1 MRITVKA
8 LIFIITFGLTV
19 RSNAQLLVPL
29 QPRQYAF
36 TYTNGW
42 YDKTPVFTIEAG
54 RTFHIRIGK
63 LIDEHTTLFLDFAD
77 RTKFEKDH
85 TFQFIY
91 GGQGFLFRIHS
102 FKLMFRK
109 TFTVNRYVSKEFK
122 GTFLGGELD
131 LCPGI
136 YKKKYFA
143 AGDFYFGDSFTGY
156 VVANPQLQHVLKE
169 LKTGWIT
176 PHFATIK
183 LGINLGYYINER
195 FLLQGHLD
203 YTVLKPYK
211 LLHAPSVFGSI
222 GISYIINRKK
232 VVEKNT
238 GPSIFED
245 VDK

>member
-1 MRITVKA
+1 MRIK
-8 LIFIITFGLTV
+8 LIVLFLLISFGLTI
-19 RSNAQLLVPL
+19 RTYAQLLVPL

-42 YDKTPVFTIEAG
+42 YDKTPVFTIEAA
-54 RTFHIRIGK
+54 RSFHIRIGK

-91 GGQGFLFRIHS
+91 GGQGYLFRIKS
-102 FKLMFRK
+102 FKFLFRK
-109 TFTVNRYVSKEFK
+109 TFTVNRYVSEEFK

-131 LCPGI
+131 LAPGI

-143 AGDFYFGDSFTGY
+143 AGDFYFGDSFTGHIA
-156 VVANPQLQHVLKE
+156 ANPQIQHVLKDVE
-169 LKTGWIT
+169 SGWIT

-195 FLLQGHLD
+195 FLVQGHID
-203 YTVLKPYK
+203 YTVLKPEK
-211 LLHAPSVFGSI
+211 LVHAPSVFGTI

-232 VVEKNT
+232 GEEKA
-238 GPSIFED
+238 PKPAIFKD
-245 VDK
+245 VDR